1 MALGPV
7 RRDMIHIPDRSRV
20 KSVDTT
26 LDIVQYLHR
35 AGSAS
40 IEDVA
45 SAVGIGTSTAH
56 RHLVT
61 LYERGYLVRDGN
73 EYELSLLFLTHGGR
87 RREKLPANELINK
100 KVRQLS
106 EETSER
112 AQFIAE
118 EHGKRIYMYTHAGS
132 DAVKT
137 DATIGKR
144 GPLHVS
150 AAGKAILA
158 NLPAD
163 RRDRILDEDGEAET
177 EAGTPER
184 EALEQELRTVREQGY
199 AFNDEE
205 STSGLRAVGVPVRG
219 RDGVILGAIS
229 VSGPANRLTGEY
241 FEEEIPEL
249 LLGTVNEIELN
260 IQYL

>member
-1 MALGPV
+1 MENTS
-7 RRDMIHIPDRSRV
+7 DRSRV
-20 KSVDTT
+20 KAVDTT
-26 LDIVQYLHR
+26 LDIIQSLHQ

-40 IEDVA
+40 IDEVA
-45 SAVGIGTSTAH
+45 DEVGIGTSTAH
-56 RHLVT
+56 RHLTT
-61 LYERGYLVRDGN
+61 LHERGYIVREGN
-73 EYELSLLFLTHGGR
+73 EYELSLRFLTHGGR
-87 RREKLPANELINK
+87 RRETLPANELIHR

-112 AQFIAE
+112 VQFITE
-118 EHGKRIYMYTHAGS
+118 EHGERVYMYTHAGP

-158 NLPAD
+158 NLPAN
-163 RRDRILDEDGEAET
+163 RRDQILDGIAVPET
-177 EAGTPER
+177 SER
-184 EALEQELRTVREQGY
+184 EALDSELETVRDRGY

-205 STSGLRAVGVPVRG
+205 STSGLRAVGVPIRHRSDTV
-219 RDGVILGAIS
+219 LGAIS
-229 VSGPANRLTGEY
+229 VSGPANRLTGDY
-241 FEEEIPEL
+241 FREELPNL

-260 IQYL
+260 IEYS

>member
-1 MALGPV
+1 ME
-7 RRDMIHIPDRSRV
+7 HTPDRGRV
-20 KSVDTT
+20 KAVDTT
-26 LDIVQYLHR
+26 LDVVQFLHR

-40 IEDVA
+40 IEEVA
-45 SAVGIGTSTAH
+45 EAVGVGTSTAH
-56 RHLVT
+56 RHLTT
-61 LYERGYLVRDGN
+61 LHERGYIVREGN
-73 EYELSLLFLTHGGR
+73 EYELSLRFLTHGGR
-87 RREKLPANELINK
+87 RRETLPANELIHR

-106 EETSER
+106 GDTSER
-112 AQFIAE
+112 VQFITE
-118 EHGKRIYMYTHAGS
+118 EHGERVYMYTHAGP

-158 NLPAD
+158 NLPTE
-163 RRDRILDEDGEAET
+163 RRERILDGVA
-177 EAGTPER
+177 ANGTAER
-184 EALEQELRTVREQGY
+184 EALDEELEAVRERGY

-205 STSGLRAVGVPVRG
+205 STSGLRAVGVPVRYES
-219 RDGVILGAIS
+219 DTVLGAIS

-241 FEEEIPEL
+241 FREELPNL

-260 IQYL
+260 IEYL